1 MNEHLNR
8 INKLRKLISSDTEAL
23 LITSNANV
31 YYFTGFNN
39 SEGTVLITSDKAYMF
54 VDFRYIETAK
64 NIVNSCEVIMHNS
77 LLEELNL
84 VLSDNKINKVYIESK
99 NLSVYK
105 LNNLNKSLLKIN
117 VSVVTNE
124 VLDNKIEN
132 LRVIKSALEIE
143 YIQKAQEITEKA
155 YNDILPLIKPDAY
168 EKDIALELEYRMK
181 KYGAEDVSFDL
192 ITITGTKTSLPH
204 GVPSNKLIKQ
214 GDFFTMDIGALYKG
228 YHSDMTRTV
237 AVGKI
242 SDEQQKIYDI
252 VYNAQVSALSNVCA
266 GNSCFNVD
274 KTARDII
281 TNAGYGKCFG
291 HATGHGVGLDI
302 HENPSVS
309 PRSDTILSEGMIIT
323 VEPGIYIE
331 NKFGV
336 RIEDMVLITKNGYKN
351 FAKLPKELI
360 IL

>member
-8 INKLRKLISSDTEAL
+8 INKLRKLISSDKEAL

-64 NIVNSCEVIMHNS
+64 NIVNSCEVIMYNS

-84 VLSDNKINKVYIESK
+84 ILSDNKINTVYIESK
-99 NLSVYK
+99 NLTVLK
-105 LNNLNKSLLKIN
+105 LNNLKKSLLKIN
-117 VSVVTNE
+117 ASVVVNE

-132 LRVIKSALEIE
+132 LRVIKSAVEIE

-155 YNDILPLIKPDAY
+155 YNDILPLIKPDVY
-168 EKDIALELEYRMK
+168 EKDIVLELEYRMK

-204 GVPSNKLIKQ
+204 GVPSNNLIKH

-242 SDEQQKIYDI
+242 SDEQQRIYDI
-252 VYNAQVSALSNVCA
+252 VYNAQVSSLENVCA
-266 GNSCFNVD
+266 GNSCFNID

-323 VEPGIYIE
+323 IEPGIYLE

-336 RIEDMVLITKNGYKN
+336 RIEDMVLVTNNGYKN
-351 FAKLPKELI
+351 FANIPKELN

>member
-1 MNEHLNR
+1 MNQYFER
-8 INKLRKLISSDTEAL
+8 IKKVRKLISSDNEAL
-23 LITSNANV
+23 LISSNANV

-39 SEGTVLITSDKAYMF
+39 SEGTVLITRDKAYMF

-64 NIVNSCEVIMHNS
+64 NVVNSCEVIMYNS
-77 LLEELNL
+77 LLEEINL
-84 VLSDNKINKVYIESK
+84 ILSENKIDKLYIESK
-99 NLSVYK
+99 NLTVYK
-105 LNNLNKSLLKIN
+105 LNNLKKSLAKIN
-117 VSVVTNE
+117 ANVVSNE

-132 LRVIKSALEIE
+132 LRVIKSTLEIE

-155 YNDILPLIKPDAY
+155 YNDILPLIKPGVY

-204 GVPSNKLIKQ
+204 GVPSDKVINQ
-214 GDFFTMDIGALYKG
+214 GDFFTMDIGSLYKG

-242 SDEQQKIYDI
+242 SDEQKKVYDI
-252 VYNAQVSALSNVCA
+252 VYNAQMSALESVCA
-266 GNSCFNVD
+266 GNSCFNID

-281 TNAGYGKCFG
+281 TKAGFGKCFG

-309 PRSDTILSEGMIIT
+309 PRSDTILSEGMVIT
-323 VEPGIYIE
+323 IEPGIYIE

-336 RIEDMVLITKNGYKN
+336 RIEDMVLVTDKGYKN
-351 FAKLPKELI
+351 FVNIPKKLN

>member
-1 MNEHLNR
+1 MNQYSDR
-8 INKLRKLISSDTEAL
+8 INKVRKLISSDNEAL

-39 SEGTVLITSDKAYMF
+39 SEGSVLITSNNAYMF

-64 NIVNSCEVIMHNS
+64 NIVNSCEVIMYNS
-77 LLEELNL
+77 LLEEYNHI
-84 VLSDNKINKVYIESK
+84 LSDNKINKIYIESK
-99 NLSVYK
+99 DYSVYQ
-105 LNNLNKSLLKIN
+105 LNNLKKSLLKIN
-117 VSVVTNE
+117 ASVISNE

-132 LRVIKSALEIE
+132 LRIIKSAMEIE

-155 YNDILPLIKPDAY
+155 YNDILSLIKPGVY
-168 EKDIALELEYRMK
+168 EKDIALELEYKMK

-192 ITITGTKTSLPH
+192 ITITGAKTSLPH
-204 GVPSNKLIKQ
+204 GVPSDNIIKH
-214 GDFFTMDIGALYKG
+214 GDFFTMDIGSLYRG

-237 AVGKI
+237 AVGRI
-242 SDEQQKIYDI
+242 SDEQKNIYDI
-252 VYNAQVSALSNVCA
+252 VYNAQVSALESVCA
-266 GNSCFNVD
+266 GNSCFNID

-281 TNAGYGKCFG
+281 ANAGFGKCFG

-309 PRSDTILSEGMIIT
+309 PRSDTILSEGMVIT
-323 VEPGIYIE
+323 IEPGIYLE

-336 RIEDMVLITKNGYKN
+336 RIEDMVLVTEKGYKN
-351 FAKLPKELI
+351 FVNIPKELN